1 MKNVISLSAV
11 SLAALAL
18 CGCYQ
23 TVVDSGAYSEEEKAW
38 IKTIQD
44 SYPGYT
50 PPPLMPGAV
59 VNNTQDAESAV
70 IKDKLAPASDPAV
83 EKAAAKP
90 AEKAAFV
97 EEEPNDPE
105 VESLHSENEKAAS
118 VKDAAA
124 APEVKKEENKE
135 EKAAPAVAEKAEA
148 KAEVKDAPAAAD
160 KKAEVKSEPTEPT
173 GSDVYVV
180 KSGDTLGKIA
190 QKAYGNARYSGVIF
204 KANSDIIKN
213 PNLLRP
219 GMRLIIPKL

>member
-1 MKNVISLSAV
+1 MKKIVSFSTV
-11 SLAALAL
+11 SLVALSL

-50 PPPLMPGAV
+50 PPKLMPGAV
-59 VNNTQDAESAV
+59 VNNTQEEESAV
-70 IKDKLAPASDPAV
+70 IEDKLAPAADPVADKSV
-83 EKAAAKP
+83 EKPAKKP
-90 AEKAAFV
+90 AEKAFV

-105 VESLHSENEKAAS
+105 VESMHSEADGKKDEKSAKEPE
-118 VKDAAA
+118 VKKDEK
-124 APEVKKEENKE
+124 APEVKKDVKE
-135 EKAAPAVAEKAEA
+135 AAESDVKAE
-148 KAEVKDAPAAAD
+148 E
-160 KKAEVKSEPTEPT
+160 KKAEVKSEPTDPT

-190 QKAYGNARYSGVIF
+190 QKAYGSARHSGVIF

-213 PNLLRP
+213 PDFLKP